1 MICTKCGKA
10 LPDDALV
17 CDECGNSMVGAMLD
31 KIDKENGT
39 GPAPVRKKKQEV
51 PPEKKDPLTT
61 SKNDPT
67 YTEEGPNGTK
77 KYVAP
82 GKDGK
87 PVGMAWFKF
96 VVFVQLFAYMIFD
109 VFDSYKIFSGKVYD
123 SAEAAAEIY
132 KNFGGLQ
139 IIDYTVA
146 GALILF
152 VIAALVIRSGLAKF
166 KKGAPT
172 MYLAYL
178 LIRVLFIIAQPIAY
192 RINIGPTYEFKM
204 TSLIS
209 IAFGLVMFSWNFVYF
224 GKRRHLF
231 KY

>member
-1 MICTKCGKA
+1 MICTKCGKE

-17 CDECGNSMVGAMLD
+17 CDECGNSMVGTMLD
-31 KIDKENGT
+31 RIDKENGT
-39 GPAPVRKKKQEV
+39 GPAPARRKKQET
-51 PPEKKDPLTT
+51 PPEKKDPLIT

-67 YTEEGPNGTK
+67 SVEHGPNGTK

-96 VVFVQLFAYMIFD
+96 VVFVQLFVYMIFD
-109 VFDSYKIFSGKVYD
+109 IYDSYKIFSGKTYG

-132 KNFGGLQ
+132 RTSNGLQ
-139 IIDYTVA
+139 VIDYTVA
-146 GALILF
+146 AGLVLF
-152 VIAALVIRSGLAKF
+152 VIAALIIRSGLAKF
-166 KKGAPT
+166 KKSAPA

-178 LIRVLFIIAQPIAY
+178 MSRVLFIIAQPIAY
-192 RINIGPTYEFKM
+192 RINIGPAYEFKM

-209 IAFGLVMFSWNFVYF
+209 IAFGLVMFTWNFVYF

-231 KY
+231 TY